1 MQQEFD
7 SPTGYQIMKEMI
19 QLIREIVWCFT
30 AITILAMLIL
40 WWEGAFTKGCLNL
53 LWTAMV

>member
-1 MQQEFD
+1 MEGPPFF
-7 SPTGYQIMKEMI
+7 YIMKEMT

-53 LWTAMV
+53 LWTAMI